1 MKLVFRIHKE
11 TDSLV
16 KWEPQKKLSAPVQL
30 PLVSKQISNRL
41 KKGLWGN
48 LSWHKEATAPGP
60 ALSLKKDHSPEQ
72 LLSRSFM
79 STLYDPLDCSSPG
92 SSAHGILQA
101 RILGVGCRFLL
112 QGIFPTQG
120 SNPHLLNWQVGSL
133 LLSHLE
139 SSIWTVTWAKP
150 TGFFLNSHMYTEQ

>member
-48 LSWHKEATAPGP
+48 LSLHKEATAPGP

-72 LLSRSFM
+72 LLLFSRSFM

-101 RILGVGCRFLL
+101 QILEWVAISFSR
-112 QGIFPTQG
+112 G
-120 SNPHLLNWQVGSL
+120 SSQPRDRTHVSWIDRWVLYYWA
-133 LLSHLE
+133 
-139 SSIWTVTWAKP
+139 TWKAP
-150 TGFFLNSHMYTEQ
+150 SEQ